1 MESFAREYRQ
11 FIAEIDV
18 NSRLRMAPTPSG
30 YLHLGNAFNLILTWL
45 AARGGGEAP
54 SPALL
59 YLRIDDLDAE
69 RKRPEYVQDVFDTL
83 QWLGLDFDQAPVFQS
98 AAERQPFYHDL
109 LNRLREQ
116 NLLFACRKSR
126 RDLEPWRGGYPE
138 HFRDQGLD
146 LDEPDV
152 AWRVKTPTDF
162 PMPDFVVRRRDGI
175 PAYQIASLADD
186 LEMGIT
192 HLIRGADLEA
202 STQAQRF
209 LAGCLGEHRFEAIR
223 FLHHPLLLDAEGGKL
238 SKSAG
243 STSLKHLRESG
254 QSSQQVFEK
263 LGFWLGLEAFS
274 AEELMTAIQSRIG

>member
-11 FIAEIDV
+11 FIAGIDA

-30 YLHLGNAFNLILTWL
+30 YLHLGNGFNLILTWL
-45 AARGGGEAP
+45 AARGGGEGP

-83 QWLGLDFDQAPVFQS
+83 QWLQLDYDREPVFQS
-98 AAERQPFYHDL
+98 AAERQPLYHDL
-109 LNRLREQ
+109 LNRLRQQ

-126 RDLEPWRGGYPE
+126 RDLEPWRGVYPE

-152 AWRVKTPTDF
+152 AWRVKTPAGF

-202 STQAQRF
+202 STLTQRY
-209 LAGCLGEHRFEAIR
+209 LAGCLGEHRFEVIR

-243 STSLKHLRESG
+243 STSLKHLREND
-254 QSSQQVFEK
+254 QMPQQVYEK
-263 LGFWLGLEAFS
+263 LSQWLGVKAFS
-274 AEELMTAIQSRIG
+274 SRELLKIIQSWIG